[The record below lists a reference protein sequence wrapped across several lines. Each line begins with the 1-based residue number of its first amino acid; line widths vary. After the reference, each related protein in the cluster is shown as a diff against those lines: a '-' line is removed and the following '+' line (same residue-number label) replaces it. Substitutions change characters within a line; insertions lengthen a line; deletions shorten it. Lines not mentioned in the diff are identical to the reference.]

1 MSKKSKQG
9 PPDLKIAVD
18 ENFKKDA
25 SNLKKAA
32 NLKEQAMTEVEAAKR
47 NQLFGV
53 INLAGE
59 LYKDNW
65 SGDLAEENDGAVVGR
80 CFQAAKAFFLEADAY
95 ISHPDEYVPPAFTR
109 EEEENG

>member
-18 ENFKKDA
+18 ENFKADA

-59 LYKDNW
+59 LYKDRW
-65 SGDLAEENDGAVVGR
+65 GSDLVEGDDGALVGR
-80 CFQAAKAFFLEADAY
+80 CFLAAKAFFVEADAY
-95 ISHPDEYVPPAFTR
+95 ISQPDEYVPPAFTR
-109 EEEENG
+109 EEDS